1 MTKFGDARR
10 TLVTQK
16 YKLKD
21 EKDETKLLL
30 LKILLVQNKSLKR
43 APELNRIYSALSKGR
58 KCLKCNTEVEKY
70 NVKSIMDDE
79 TDITLE
85 DWTKGNKILKE
96 RLDLYIK
103 SSKTYKK
110 KEEELKIQ
118 QQQQKKLQSM
128 EENYYLQEGEEL
140 ILDQKVKNEL
150 ENDKRKLEY
159 LKVIKPEIQKEIEEA
174 TKEANEIRPKKE
186 EASKK
191 LAELRKKLDTEFDKL
206 GGEKKIQKLMENLED
221 ETFKDVAKKKLSEY
235 QTLSKAVDE
244 AYKVYKKIAQDV
256 KEKENKIKVLET
268 KLNKLK
274 DENKLSD
281 YSKDVKSIG
290 DIEKNIQVLQDIDAV
305 LKKYLQHFDIPIAP
319 EKVDPTSSLGTLL
332 DGLPTKEEIM
342 QRKQTLPAAEDQLK
356 EIASILD
363 DRDKKALIYRMLKD
377 SAKGKPEEEIK
388 EMNKE
393 IRGRKKVREH
403 LDFLGFVLDGKA
415 GSQSN
420 GSSKSFK
427 SPHSAGV
434 WNMAYVQQDI
444 DVNTLKSISAKVK
457 TKSRF
462 KNLRY

>member
-16 YKLKD
+16 YKLKN

-30 LKILLVQNKSLKR
+30 LKILLVQNKRLKKT
-43 APELNRIYSALSKGR
+43 PVLNSIYNALSKGR
-58 KCLKCNTEVEKY
+58 KCVYCNTEVEKY
-70 NVKSIMDDE
+70 GVESIMDDE
-79 TDITLE
+79 TDITLQ
-85 DWTKGNKILKE
+85 DWTKGNKQLEEK
-96 RLDLYIK
+96 LDLYIK
-103 SSKTYKK
+103 SNKTYKE
-110 KEEELKIQ
+110 KEEEIKIQ
-118 QQQQKKLQSM
+118 QQQQKKLELM
-128 EENYYLQEGEEL
+128 EKNYFLQKGEEL

-159 LKVIKPEIQKEIEEA
+159 LKVIKPEIQKKIEEA

-186 EASKK
+186 EANKK
-191 LAELRKKLDTEFDKL
+191 LAELRKKVNSEFDKL
-206 GGEKKIQKLMENLED
+206 GGEKKVQKLMENLED
-221 ETFKDVAKKKLSEY
+221 ETFKDVAKKTLSKY

-244 AYKVYKKIAQDV
+244 AYEVYSKIGKDL

-268 KLNKLK
+268 KLKKLK

-281 YSKDVKSIG
+281 YSKDVKSSG
-290 DIEKNIQVLQDIDAV
+290 EIEKNIQVLQDIDAV
-305 LKKYLQHFDIPIAP
+305 LKKYLQHFDIPIAK
-319 EKVDPTSSLGTLL
+319 EKVDPTTALGTLL

-342 QRKQTLPAAEDQLK
+342 QRKQTLPSAEDQLK
-356 EIASILD
+356 EIKSILD

-377 SAKGKPEEEIK
+377 SANGKPEEEMK
-388 EMNKE
+388 KMNKE
-393 IRGRKKVREH
+393 VRGRKKVREH

-415 GSQSN
+415 GSQSS